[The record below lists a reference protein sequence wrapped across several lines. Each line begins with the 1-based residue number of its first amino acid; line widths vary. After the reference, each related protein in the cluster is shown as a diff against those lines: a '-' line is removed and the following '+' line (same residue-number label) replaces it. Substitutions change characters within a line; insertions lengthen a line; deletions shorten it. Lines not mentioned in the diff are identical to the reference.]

1 MSDTNDDFD
10 GPVSPEHVTGVTSAQ
25 MARQQAKPVELQ
37 IFDGIRTD
45 RGDPVIPV
53 RLQPGDMFA
62 FRCHKGVGCWNKCCH
77 GANITLTPMDILR
90 LCRRLKI
97 RPREFLAQ
105 YTVPALHEQSNLPIA
120 KLKMTG
126 DDGQGACQ
134 FMHAIDG
141 CTVYADRP
149 ATCRYYPLGYATLKM
164 KDSEDKSEFHFLI
177 KETHCL
183 GHEESKLQSVADFR
197 VEQGIED
204 YDRINRG
211 WTDILMKMAS
221 WKTLGG
227 PGGKDVTPQTQKMF
241 FMVSTDVDGFR
252 DFVFKT
258 KFLQTYDVDAEV
270 AERLKTEDELL
281 LALGFDWMKSVLFND
296 KSLRLREDVLRE
308 AIARKREDIGSA

>member
-1 MSDTNDDFD
+1 MSEPIEDFD
-10 GPVSPEHVTGVTSAQ
+10 GPVSPEHEARA
-25 MARQQAKPVELQ
+25 MAEQADRRRAKPVETH
-37 IFDGIRTD
+37 IFDGIRGE
-45 RGDPVIPV
+45 RGDAVIPV
-53 RLQPGDMFA
+53 RLQRQDMFA
-62 FRCHKGVGCWNKCCH
+62 FRCHKDVACWNKCCH
-77 GANITLTPMDILR
+77 GANITLTPMDVLR
-90 LCRRLKI
+90 LSRRLGV
-97 RPREFLAQ
+97 RPREFLAE

-126 DDGQGACQ
+126 ADGKGACR
-134 FMHAIDG
+134 FMHAADG

-149 ATCRYYPLGYATLKM
+149 ATCRYYPLGYASLKM
-164 KDSEDKSEFHFLI
+164 KDAEAKDEFHFLV
-177 KETHCL
+177 KESHCL
-183 GHEESKLQSVADFR
+183 GHEEEKLQSVAQFR
-197 VEQGIED
+197 QEQGVED
-204 YDRINRG
+204 YDLVNRG

-227 PGGKDVTPQTQKMF
+227 PGGKDVTPQAQKMF

-258 KFLQTYDVDAEV
+258 KFLQTYEVDAEV

-308 AIARKREDIGSA
+308 AIARKRADIGSA